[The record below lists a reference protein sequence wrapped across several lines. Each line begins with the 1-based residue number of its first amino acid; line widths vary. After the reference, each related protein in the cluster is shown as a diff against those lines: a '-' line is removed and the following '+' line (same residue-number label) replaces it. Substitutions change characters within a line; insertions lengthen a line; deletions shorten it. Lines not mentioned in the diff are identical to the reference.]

1 MPRRTSPLVRT
12 NARKPIGIRSSA
24 GVAQGCPDDNNMN
37 TMTLDDV
44 FFVFCVL
51 VLYWDETS

>member
-1 MPRRTSPLVRT
+1 MAP
-12 NARKPIGIRSSA
+12 
-24 GVAQGCPDDNNMN
+24 GCPDDNNMN